1 MKKIKKIFIPFA
13 AVGLLVLVFLVL
25 TYVNNEQ
32 KNLDC
37 KKVEIVLNTQG
48 AGNFIDEKDILKVI
62 KKSCDTA
69 GLEFRNVNLSK
80 IEHDIRQMPE
90 IQSAEAYRSVDGTL
104 KVEAI
109 QRLPIARIQN
119 LNDETY
125 YLDSKGELIPMSNRF
140 TPRVPLVNGNVDEPY
155 VLRKGFMDNDTIKKF
170 SILDDVLSLLNYI
183 NKSEFWKA
191 QIEQVYV
198 NSDREFE
205 LIPKVGN
212 HTILFGDTTQIEGKF
227 KKLEVFY
234 REGLNTDGWND
245 YKTINVK
252 FKNQIICKR

>member
-1 MKKIKKIFIPFA
+1 MKKLKKILVSVA
-13 AVGLLVLVFLVL
+13 AVSLLLLVFIVL
-25 TYVNNEQ
+25 NYVNNEQ

-37 KKVEIVLNTQG
+37 KKVEISLNTQG
-48 AGNFIDEKDILKVI
+48 SGNFIDEKDILKVI

-80 IEHDIRQMPE
+80 IEYDIRQMPE

-104 KVEAI
+104 KVEAM
-109 QRLPIARIQN
+109 QRVAIARIQN
-119 LNDETY
+119 LNDESY
-125 YLDSKGELIPMSNRF
+125 YLDQIGDLIPLSNRF
-140 TPRVPLVNGNVDEPY
+140 TPRVPLVNGNIDEPY
-155 VLRKGFMDNDTIKKF
+155 VLRKGFMENDSVKKF
-170 SILDDVLSLLNYI
+170 SMIDDLYYLLTYI

-198 NSDREFE
+198 NPDKEFE

-212 HTILFGDTTQIEGKF
+212 HTILFGDTSQTEGKF